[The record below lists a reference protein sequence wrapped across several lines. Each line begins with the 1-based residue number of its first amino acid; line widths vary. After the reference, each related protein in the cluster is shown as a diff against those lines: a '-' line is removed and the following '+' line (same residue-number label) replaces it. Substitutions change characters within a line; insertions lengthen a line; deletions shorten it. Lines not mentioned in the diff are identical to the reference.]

1 MIFLTKG
8 QTLYDNPGMVTYDPT
23 GYYEDGDSVIC
34 AVAAFPE
41 EPVCRYEAKF
51 IAYGNMVYNITD
63 PDALLEEV
71 KKISPDTLFG
81 KTNADKVASDI
92 VENIQMADA
101 QNPTTE
107 NVDVTPPENASS
119 TPTIDVPNE
128 PSNPVDVS
136 TTTPTT
142 PITTDTVDTTTAPT
156 ISDVEQVINDLNNTS
171 NIPEVIPDTSVVPD
185 TSAVV
190 DTGTTATTTP

>member
-51 IAYGNMVYNITD
+51 VAYGDMVYNIAD

-71 KKISPDTLFG
+71 KKINPDTLFG
-81 KTNADKVASDI
+81 KTNTEKVASDI
-92 VENIQMADA
+92 VNNIQMADS

-107 NVDVTPPENASS
+107 SVEIPTEEVASS
-119 TPTIDVPNE
+119 TPSIDLPTE
-128 PSNPVDVS
+128 PTPITDVSTTTQAVSPVDVS
-136 TTTPTT
+136 TTTPAL
-142 PITTDTVDTTTAPT
+142 PIPEETAPSVPN
-156 ISDVEQVINDLNNTS
+156 IEQVIESLST
-171 NIPEVIPDTSVVPD
+171 PTTTPDTIVGADMVID
-185 TSAVV
+185 
-190 DTGTTATTTP
+190 ATTTTP

>member
-8 QTLYDNPGMVTYDPT
+8 QTLYDNAGMVTYDPT
-23 GYYEDGDSVIC
+23 GYYEDGDSVVC
-34 AVAAFPE
+34 AVAAFPD

-51 IAYGNMVYNITD
+51 IAYGNIVYNIAD

-92 VENIQMADA
+92 VETIQMADS

-107 NVDVTPPENASS
+107 TVEIPVEEVASS
-119 TPTIDVPNE
+119 TPAIDIPTDPVIPTDV
-128 PSNPVDVS
+128 STTTQAVSPVDVS
-136 TTTPTT
+136 TTTPAISIPEEIVPST
-142 PITTDTVDTTTAPT
+142 PSI
-156 ISDVEQVINDLNNTS
+156 EQVIENLS
-171 NIPEVIPDTSVVPD
+171 
-185 TSAVV
+185 
-190 DTGTTATTTP
+190 TATTTPEAIVGTDVISDATTTTP

>member
-8 QTLYDNPGMVTYDPT
+8 QRLYDNPGMVIYDQT

-34 AVAAFPE
+34 ATVSFPE

-51 IAYGNMVYNITD
+51 IAYGSMVYSIAD
-63 PDALLEEV
+63 PDELLEEV
-71 KKISPDTLFG
+71 KKINPDTLFG

-92 VENIQMADA
+92 VDNIQMADS

-107 NVDVTPPENASS
+107 NVDIAPETPPQEATS
-119 TPTIDVPNE
+119 TPQVETPPDTTTP
-128 PSNPVDVS
+128 PVDVS

-142 PITTDTVDTTTAPT
+142 T
-156 ISDVEQVINDLNNTS
+156 
-171 NIPEVIPDTSVVPD
+171 IPDLTNASSTPPVSDIGAILDDVSKLSD
-185 TSAVV
+185 TIDSVV
-190 DTGTTATTTP
+190 DTNAATASASTTP